1 MQSPATRSI
10 LLRYAVAAFAA
21 ALQSAAVQAAAP
33 VESVVLTPEMLSIAP
48 PLPNEVLDAV
58 DARLH
63 AQLRMALAARARG
76 AQAADTSGIPA
87 VLRRGDEVLVQIDL
101 LAQPDA
107 KTAGD
112 VLFRH
117 GAMLRNSLG
126 ANRHEAWM
134 PLDRLRELAQDPAV
148 VYVMPARLVRHLV
161 KTSEGVAAA
170 NANYWQTF
178 KPTSYTGT
186 GITIAMIDGY
196 NKSGVSSLQSSG
208 DWPANASVKC
218 FAPGA
223 PFNQVSC
230 SSGTFGTQ
238 GVAHGNATMELAYD
252 MAPGAAYRA
261 YDTVTVG
268 DWYNAILDAANVN
281 ASGVGQGAVRANV
294 ISASLGAPND
304 GIGDGSAQPGSI
316 AEAAG
321 FARAR
326 GILVVNA
333 AGNERENHW
342 GGAYTP
348 VTGQP
353 GFHSWSGTN
362 TMFNVFG
369 SGSGACIPA
378 GTNILATM
386 YWNNWTLSGGHYV
399 ASHDYD
405 LYLYENLG
413 SSGTPS
419 WVVVAQ
425 SNQPQSGGTDQTPE
439 ESIVF
444 TTVNGTTTGCSSGSA
459 AYAIVVV
466 RTAGTTATDNLQVFA
481 SAENAS
487 NSYPLNFSVAAR
499 SLVFPAD
506 SPNVLTVAAIDVSDS
521 SSNPQEPFSSEGPVL
536 ASGGGIP
543 GGNAGTD
550 ANLKPDLASY
560 DHVTTA
566 TFGTAGFFGT
576 SASTP
581 QVAGMAALFMQRFGV
596 QTTAA
601 ALTSAIVTPLRA
613 IALTGTNDLG
623 SPGKDYQ
630 YGNGRLR
637 FQKDSAVKFIQQPS
651 NALANASIAPAI
663 TVGIYDA
670 ENKLVPY
677 TLFDTVAMAIANDPN
692 GGGAVLTGGGNA
704 NFVNGI
710 GTYAAAKISP
720 AGVGYTL
727 KASVSA
733 PTTPPINFSV
743 TSNAF
748 NITTGAA
755 AKLAFTVQPGS
766 VQAGAVIAPALQVSV
781 EDANGNVVNSNNSI
795 MVTLRRASCSG
806 TALVGGGPL
815 TVTKGVATFSG
826 VSLYTVAP
834 STILSATA
842 SGLASANSNSFAVTA
857 NPDYLFR
864 GAFETCIP

>member
-1 MQSPATRSI
+1 
-10 LLRYAVAAFAA
+10 
-21 ALQSAAVQAAAP
+21 
-33 VESVVLTPEMLSIAP
+33 
-48 PLPNEVLDAV
+48 
-58 DARLH
+58 
-63 AQLRMALAARARG
+63 
-76 AQAADTSGIPA
+76 
-87 VLRRGDEVLVQIDL
+87 
-101 LAQPDA
+101 
-107 KTAGD
+107 
-112 VLFRH
+112 
-117 GAMLRNSLG
+117 
-126 ANRHEAWM
+126 
-134 PLDRLRELAQDPAV
+134 
-148 VYVMPARLVRHLV
+148 
-161 KTSEGVAAA
+161 
-170 NANYWQTF
+170 
-178 KPTSYTGT
+178 
-186 GITIAMIDGY
+186 
-196 NKSGVSSLQSSG
+196 
-208 DWPANASVKC
+208 
-218 FAPGA
+218 
-223 PFNQVSC
+223 
-230 SSGTFGTQ
+230 
-238 GVAHGNATMELAYD
+238 MELAYD

-304 GIGDGSAQPGSI
+304 GIGDGTAQAGSI

-321 FARAR
+321 YARAR
-326 GILVVNA
+326 GVLVVNA

-342 GGAYTP
+342 GGTYTP

-362 TMFNVFG
+362 TIYNVFG

-378 GTNILATM
+378 GTNILASM
-386 YWNNWTLSGGHYV
+386 YWNNWVSPG

-405 LYLYENLG
+405 LYLYAT
-413 SSGTPS
+413 SGTTWIS
-419 WVVVAQ
+419 VAN
-425 SNQPQSGGTDQTPE
+425 SHNPQAGGSGQEPTEDFQYVTDN
-439 ESIVF
+439 SI
-444 TTVNGTTTGCSSGSA
+444 TTTGCGSGSA
-459 AYAIVVV
+459 VYAIVVV

-481 SAENAS
+481 SAES
-487 NSYPLNFSVAAR
+487 STTSYPLNYAVNAR

-506 SPNVLTVAAIDVSDS
+506 SPNVLTVAALDVSDS

-550 ANLKPDLASY
+550 ANLKPDLASF

-566 TFGTAGFFGT
+566 TFGTAGFYGT

-637 FQKDSAVKFIQQPS
+637 FQKDSQLKFIQQPS

-677 TLFDTVAMAIANDPN
+677 TLFDTVALAIANDPN

-704 NFVNGI
+704 NFVNGG

-755 AKLAFTVQPGS
+755 AKLAFTVQPPAS
-766 VQAGAVIAPALQVSV
+766 VQAGAVIAPALKVSV

-795 MVTLRRASCSG
+795 VVTLRRASCSG
-806 TALVGGGPL
+806 TAIVGGGPV

-826 VSLYTVAP
+826 VSLYTLAP